1 MDIAMDLVRKFCC
14 CTGGNDSEDSD
25 QRQLIDE
32 QNDFNVITARNPTNN
47 TYGSNGLNGPTS
59 ENGIVP
65 FTAFPTISTTEQE
78 VSTGEGN
85 DTAMFNEILQDTL
98 DVSNRPEYFESEV
111 SSLTE
116 DDIKRIFN
124 VNEYNEE
131 IKTKMLLKQVV
142 DDVKEGIIDVS
153 AGPNNSGINN
163 AEQAQRARFYDEQL
177 RKHDQAVAARAGT
190 TPGQETSDSVGVLK
204 NVGNHVMDMLTRPAP
219 SSSVIKAVEDLAN
232 QVTNAVN
239 EGIKVQNKESLV
251 VYMD

>member
-98 DVSNRPEYFESEV
+98 D
-111 SSLTE
+111 
-116 DDIKRIFN
+116 
-124 VNEYNEE
+124 
-131 IKTKMLLKQVV
+131 
-142 DDVKEGIIDVS
+142 GIIDVS

>member
-78 VSTGEGN
+78 
-85 DTAMFNEILQDTL
+85 DTL

-116 DDIKRIFN
+116 DDIKR
-124 VNEYNEE
+124 
-131 IKTKMLLKQVV
+131 
-142 DDVKEGIIDVS
+142 GIIDVS